1 MEESVRMDTKK
12 IRSKIFVVGF
22 DKFPLIEFSKD
33 KFYRR
38 LIVGNHIDRV
48 IGTNDYRDDI
58 GDNISAKNKYYS
70 ELTATYWIWKNI
82 DLEIYGLCHYRRF
95 FRVKHHLL
103 KRNEAITILS
113 KHQVIVSEKTFISK
127 NIADAQADGLGR
139 EPIKLIREIIKTK
152 SPRYLEGYDEVMSSS
167 ELHPRNMFVMKKEL
181 FFDYCDFVFGI
192 LEEAEPLLEYHTN
205 IIKNGVEDQRVL
217 GYLAEPLLDTWIST
231 NKINFYELPLR
242 QREMGAIKFFRWLVS
257 NLLAKMHLK

>member
-70 ELTATYWIWKNI
+70 ELTATYWIWKNK

-95 FRVKHHLL
+95 F
-103 KRNEAITILS
+103 
-113 KHQVIVSEKTFISK
+113 
-127 NIADAQADGLGR
+127 
-139 EPIKLIREIIKTK
+139 
-152 SPRYLEGYDEVMSSS
+152 
-167 ELHPRNMFVMKKEL
+167 
-181 FFDYCDFVFGI
+181 
-192 LEEAEPLLEYHTN
+192 
-205 IIKNGVEDQRVL
+205 
-217 GYLAEPLLDTWIST
+217 
-231 NKINFYELPLR
+231 
-242 QREMGAIKFFRWLVS
+242 
-257 NLLAKMHLK
+257 